1 MQNMPR
7 KQKRSPKG
15 YTNKHGVKLTAKKKR
30 ELQSAISAYNKRIER
45 AGKRLP
51 SDLLPPKYKYSEVV
65 DKFYTKSSITNFIKD
80 LGTYNAKS
88 LQLTTIPS
96 MGEAITKAEYDVIK
110 SRINRE
116 NRRRKKLKKLVDR
129 QQEEIGFFK
138 TDNDKLL
145 RQINIFDYKNLER
158 LREGSMRFAEDRL
171 YQRADQ
177 WKQRYIDKIDYN
189 IGLAIIAGFDP
200 NGDAIEKMRHIQWY
214 LQSLDNLDDI
224 TRAAY
229 ASPAMD
235 ITITSD
241 EVYLQENI
249 DEIYNAWDEFMNS
262 L

>member
-1 MQNMPR
+1 MAR
-7 KQKRSPKG
+7 RQKGSPKG
-15 YTNKHGVKLTAKKKR
+15 YTNKHDIKLTAKQKLK
-30 ELQSAISAYNKRIER
+30 LQSAINSYNKRIER
-45 AGKRLP
+45 ASKRLS

-65 DKFYTKSSITNFIKD
+65 DKFYTKSSITNFIND
-80 LGTYNAKS
+80 LNKYNARS
-88 LQLTTIPS
+88 FQLTVLPS
-96 MGEAITKAEYDVIK
+96 TGEVITQAEYDVIK
-110 SRINRE
+110 SRIARE
-116 NRRRKKLKKLVDR
+116 NRRRKKLKKMVDA

-145 RQINIFDYKNLER
+145 RQIDISDYKNLES
-158 LREGSMRFAEDRL
+158 LRAGSTRFAEDRL

-177 WKQRYIDKIDYN
+177 WKQRYIDKIEYN

-200 NGDAIEKMRHIQWY
+200 NGDTIEKMRRIQWY

-249 DEIYNAWDEFMNS
+249 DEIYIAWDEFMDS

>member
-1 MQNMPR
+1 MAR
-7 KQKRSPKG
+7 RQKGLPKG
-15 YTNKHGVKLTAKKKR
+15 YTNKHDVKLTSKQKLK
-30 ELQSAISAYNKRIER
+30 LQSAIKSYNKRIDR
-45 AGKRLP
+45 ASKRLP
-51 SDLLPPKYKYSEVV
+51 SDLLPAKYKYSEVV
-65 DKFYTKSSITNFIKD
+65 DKFYTKSSITDFIKD
-80 LGTYNAKS
+80 LNKYNANS
-88 LQLTTIPS
+88 LQLTAIPS
-96 MGEAITKAEYDVIK
+96 TGEAITQAEYDVIK
-110 SRINRE
+110 SRIARE
-116 NRRRKKLKKLVDR
+116 NRRRKKLKKMVDV
-129 QQEEIGFFK
+129 QQKEIGFFK

-145 RQINIFDYKNLER
+145 RQISISDYKNLER
-158 LREGSMRFAEDRL
+158 LRAGSTRFAEDRL

-177 WKQRYIDKIDYN
+177 WKQRYIDKIEYN

-200 NGDAIEKMRHIQWY
+200 NGDAVEKMRRIQWY

>member
-1 MQNMPR
+1 MAR
-7 KQKRSPKG
+7 KPKRSPKG
-15 YTNKHGVKLTAKKKR
+15 YTNKHDVKLTAKKKL
-30 ELQSAISAYNKRIER
+30 ELQSAIKSYNERIER
-45 AGKRLP
+45 ASKRLS

-65 DKFYTKSSITNFIKD
+65 DKFYNKSSITDFIKD
-80 LGTYNAKS
+80 LNKYNYKS
-88 LQLTTIPS
+88 LQLTAIPS
-96 MGEAITKAEYDVIK
+96 TGEAITQAEYDVIK
-110 SRINRE
+110 SRIARE
-116 NRRRKKLKKLVDR
+116 NRRRRKLKKMVDA
-129 QQEEIGFFK
+129 QQKEIGFFK

-145 RQINIFDYKNLER
+145 REINISDYKNLER
-158 LREGSMRFAEDRL
+158 LRAGSTRLAEDRL

-177 WKQRYIDKIDYN
+177 WKQRYIDKIEYN

-200 NGDAIEKMRHIQWY
+200 NDETIEKMRRIQWY

-224 TRAAY
+224 TKAAY

>member
-1 MQNMPR
+1 MVDAQ
-7 KQKRSPKG
+7 QK
-15 YTNKHGVKLTAKKKR
+15 
-30 ELQSAISAYNKRIER
+30 
-45 AGKRLP
+45 
-51 SDLLPPKYKYSEVV
+51 
-65 DKFYTKSSITNFIKD
+65 
-80 LGTYNAKS
+80 
-88 LQLTTIPS
+88 
-96 MGEAITKAEYDVIK
+96 
-110 SRINRE
+110 
-116 NRRRKKLKKLVDR
+116 
-129 QQEEIGFFK
+129 EIGFFK

-145 RQINIFDYKNLER
+145 REINISDYKNLER
-158 LREGSMRFAEDRL
+158 LRAGSTRLAEDRL

-177 WKQRYIDKIDYN
+177 WKQRYIDKIEYN

-200 NGDAIEKMRHIQWY
+200 NDETIEKMRRIQWY

-224 TRAAY
+224 TKAAY

>member
-1 MQNMPR
+1 MARGSRNAS
-7 KQKRSPKG
+7 KR
-15 YTNKHGVKLTAKKKR
+15 YTNKHGVKFTADQKHK
-30 ELQSAISAYNKRIER
+30 LQSAIKSYNQRIKR
-45 AGKRLP
+45 ASKRLP

-65 DKFYTKSSITNFIKD
+65 DKFYTKSSITNFITD
-80 LGTYNAKS
+80 LKKYNTKS

-96 MGEAITKAEYDVIK
+96 TGEAITQAEYDVIK
-110 SRINRE
+110 SRIARE
-116 NRRRKKLKKLVDR
+116 NRRRKKLKKMVDV

-145 RQINIFDYKNLER
+145 RQINISDYKNLER
-158 LREGSMRFAEDRL
+158 LRAGSTRFAEDRL

-177 WKQRYIDKIDYN
+177 WKQRYIDKIEYN

-200 NGDAIEKMRHIQWY
+200 NGDAIEKMRRIQWY

-249 DEIYNAWDEFMNS
+249 DEIYNAWDEFMSS

>member
-1 MQNMPR
+1 MPR
-7 KQKRSPKG
+7 KQKRIPKG
-15 YTNKHGVKLTAKKKR
+15 YTNKHGIGLTANQKYK
-30 ELQSAISAYNKRIER
+30 LQSAIKSYNQRIER
-45 AGKRLP
+45 ARKRLP

-65 DKFYTKSSITNFIKD
+65 DKFYTKSSITDFITD
-80 LGTYNAKS
+80 LNKYNAKS
-88 LQLTTIPS
+88 LQLTAIPS
-96 MGEAITKAEYDVIK
+96 TGETITKAEYDVIK
-110 SRINRE
+110 SRIARE
-116 NRRRKKLKKLVDR
+116 NRRRRKLKKMVDA

-145 RQINIFDYKNLER
+145 RQIDISDYKNLER
-158 LREGSMRFAEDRL
+158 LRAGSTRFAEDRL
-171 YQRADQ
+171 YQRAEQ
-177 WKQRYIDKIDYN
+177 WKQRYIDKIEYN

-200 NGDAIEKMRHIQWY
+200 NGDTIEKMRRIQWY

-249 DEIYNAWDEFMNS
+249 DEIYSAWDEFMDS